1 MLIDDAYLDVFEAD
15 MVRLSRRTYAEVGVP
30 MYLVPEDL
38 TGASIAPPPDPE
50 GQTLADVFEAV
61 TRALADRNGPLS
73 STDLA
78 QVLEVLAD
86 RHFLDVPFSSLS
98 DGPAQ

>member
-1 MLIDDAYLDVFEAD
+1 MLIDDAYLDAFEAD

-38 TGASIAPPPDPE
+38 TGTHPAPPPDPE
-50 GQTLADVFEAV
+50 GEALARAFEAV
-61 TRALADRNGPLS
+61 VAALAVRNGPLS

-98 DGPAQ
+98 VGPAQ